1 MNVSTFVPSLIHTH
15 THTHTHCAWQEEK
28 WTHKMTNTCTCVLL
42 LHNVW
47 SINTLYL
54 SNFTIFMRC
63 VLIEV
68 KLGVTKNSHYYKN
81 HTCTVTHYNT
91 MNMCIAYH
99 TIVLLVVRLKSL
111 STLAGWMYLPSVVRG
126 LGCRKGQI
134 SAEVSS
140 SFIYI
145 MSTSYH

>member
-1 MNVSTFVPSLIHTH
+1 
-15 THTHTHCAWQEEK
+15 
-28 WTHKMTNTCTCVLL
+28 
-42 LHNVW
+42 
-47 SINTLYL
+47 
-54 SNFTIFMRC
+54 MRC

-111 STLAGWMYLPSVVRG
+111 STLAG
-126 LGCRKGQI
+126 
-134 SAEVSS
+134 
-140 SFIYI
+140 
-145 MSTSYH
+145 